1 MLELFART
9 FLIGIAVAAPV
20 GAMAVLCIDRT
31 LHSGWRAG
39 MATGLGIATADA
51 VYGAVAAFGVTA
63 VSDLLVSWQTPLRV
77 VGGLALVYFGARSIV
92 AKPPAAAP
100 DGGPAAIGGGARFH
114 AGLYGSAVGLTLTN
128 PMTIIAFA
136 AVFVSAGIAAASG
149 VAEAAAATAGVAS
162 GSLAWWSVLV
172 TGTTLLRTGASPTAR
187 LWLSRVSG
195 GVIAVFG
202 LLAAASP
209 LFAR

>member
-1 MLELFART
+1 MFELFART

-63 VSDLLVSWQTPLRV
+63 VSNLLVSWQTPLRV
-77 VGGLALVYFGARSIV
+77 VGGLALVYFGARSMV
-92 AKPPAAAP
+92 ARPPAAAAHG
-100 DGGPAAIGGGARFH
+100 DALQGGARFH

-149 VAEAAAATAGVAS
+149 PADAAAATAGVAS
-162 GSLAWWSVLV
+162 GSLAWWTVLV
-172 TGTTLLRTGASPTAR
+172 TGTTLLRHGAGPTAR

-195 GVIAVFG
+195 AVIALFG
-202 LLAAASP
+202 LVAAASP
-209 LFAR
+209 LFAG